1 LKINISGEV
10 GELNLE
16 LQKRFIDNGDGTIT
30 DLETK
35 LMWKQTDSFQDTS
48 KWVNWYRAMEYLQE
62 LGIEKFASYDDW
74 RMPNLEEAETL
85 YDENHAIRDMDR
97 MDIFISSAFSP
108 GGGFTTW
115 TSNELPHATAAIFYY
130 RYGHANSNHK
140 EDITK
145 DSVRAVRDVEKREK
159 EKGILFKHPGF
170 SISPLP
176 R

>member
-1 LKINISGEV
+1 LD
-10 GELNLE
+10 

-48 KWVNWYRAMEYLQE
+48 KWLNWYSAVKYLLE
-62 LGIEKFASYDDW
+62 LGVEKFASHDDW
-74 RMPNLEEAETL
+74 RMPTLEEAESL
-85 YDENHAIRDMDR
+85 YDEDHVIHDMDR
-97 MDIFISSAFSP
+97 MDIFISTTFSP

-145 DSVRAVRDVEKREK
+145 DSVRAVRDVVKREK
-159 EKGILFKHPGF
+159 EKGVFNKHPGF

>member
-1 LKINISGEV
+1 MD
-10 GELNLE
+10 
-16 LQKRFIDNGDGTIT
+16 LQKRFVDNGDGTIT

-48 KWVNWYRAMEYLQE
+48 QWANWFKSQEYIRE
-62 LGIEKFASYDDW
+62 LGVKKFAGHLDW
-74 RMPNLEEAETL
+74 RMPTLEEAESL
-85 YDENHAIRDMDR
+85 YDDNHSIQDMDR
-97 MDIFISSAFSP
+97 MDIFISPVFSP
-108 GGGFTTW
+108 GGGFTCW

-145 DSVRAVRDVEKREK
+145 DSVRAVRDIEKVERER
-159 EKGILFKHPGF
+159 GVFRKHPGF
-170 SISPLP
+170 SNSPLP

>member
-1 LKINISGEV
+1 MD
-10 GELNLE
+10 
-16 LQKRFIDNGDGTIT
+16 LQKRFKDNGDGTIT

-48 KWVNWYRAMEYLQE
+48 KWLNWYRSKEYLMK
-62 LGIEKFASYDDW
+62 LGVDKFAGHNDW
-74 RMPNLEEAETL
+74 RMPTLEEAESL
-85 YDENHAIRDMDR
+85 YDEDHVIRDMDR
-97 MDIFISSAFSP
+97 MDIFISSTFSP

-140 EDITK
+140 EDITH
-145 DSVRAVRDVEKREK
+145 DSVRAVRDIEKQEN
-159 EKGILFKHPGF
+159 KGEIYTKFPGF
-170 SISPLP
+170 SDSLLP

>member
-1 LKINISGEV
+1 M
-10 GELNLE
+10 E

-85 YDENHAIRDMDR
+85 YDENHVICDMDR

>member
-1 LKINISGEV
+1 VELK
-10 GELNLE
+10 
-16 LQKRFIDNGDGTIT
+16 KRFKDNGDGTIT

-48 KWVNWYRAMEYLQE
+48 KWLNWYRSKEYLLK
-62 LGIEKFASYDDW
+62 LGTDKFAGHNDW
-74 RMPNLEEAETL
+74 IMPTLEEAESL
-85 YDENHAIRDMDR
+85 YDEDHVIRDMDR
-97 MDIFISSAFSP
+97 MDIFISSTFSP

-115 TSNELPHATAAIFYY
+115 TSNEMPHATAAIFYY

-145 DSVRAVRDVEKREK
+145 DSVRAVRDIEKQDNK
-159 EKGILFKHPGF
+159 IGTHTKFPGF
-170 SISPLP
+170 SPSNLP

>member
-1 LKINISGEV
+1 MD
-10 GELNLE
+10 LE
-16 LQKRFIDNGDGTIT
+16 KRFVDNGDGTIT

-48 KWVNWYRAMEYLQE
+48 KWLNWFKSQEYLRE
-62 LGIEKFASYDDW
+62 LGTNKFAGYQDW
-74 RMPNLEEAETL
+74 RMPNLEEAESL
-85 YDENHAIRDMDR
+85 YDENHVIRDMDR
-97 MDIFISSAFSP
+97 MDIFISPTFSP

-145 DSVRAVRDVEKREK
+145 DSVRAVRDLEKRESEGGVLK
-159 EKGILFKHPGF
+159 KYPGF
-170 SISPLP
+170 SDSPLP

>member
-1 LKINISGEV
+1 M

-16 LQKRFIDNGDGTIT
+16 LQERFIDNGNGTIT

-35 LMWKQTDSFQDTS
+35 LMWKQTDSYQDTS

-62 LGIEKFASYDDW
+62 LGIEKFASYNDW

>member
-1 LKINISGEV
+1 MD
-10 GELNLE
+10 LE
-16 LQKRFIDNGDGTIT
+16 KRFVDNGDGTIT

-48 KWVNWYRAMEYLQE
+48 KWLNWFKSQEYLRE
-62 LGIEKFASYDDW
+62 LGTNKFAGYQDW
-74 RMPNLEEAETL
+74 RMPNLEEAESL
-85 YDENHAIRDMDR
+85 YDENHVICDMDR
-97 MDIFISSAFSP
+97 MDIFISPTFSP

-145 DSVRAVRDVEKREK
+145 DSVRAVRDLEKRESEGGVLK
-159 EKGILFKHPGF
+159 KYPGF
-170 SISPLP
+170 SDSPLP

>member
-1 LKINISGEV
+1 MKINISGEV

-16 LQKRFIDNGDGTIT
+16 LQERFIDNGDGTIT

-85 YDENHAIRDMDR
+85 YDENHVIRDMDR

>member
-1 LKINISGEV
+1 
-10 GELNLE
+10 
-16 LQKRFIDNGDGTIT
+16 
-30 DLETK
+30 
-35 LMWKQTDSFQDTS
+35 
-48 KWVNWYRAMEYLQE
+48 
-62 LGIEKFASYDDW
+62 
-74 RMPNLEEAETL
+74 
-85 YDENHAIRDMDR
+85 
-97 MDIFISSAFSP
+97 MDIFISSVFSP

-145 DSVRAVRDVEKREK
+145 DSVRAVRDVVKREK
-159 EKGILFKHPGF
+159 EKGVINRHVGF

>member
-1 LKINISGEV
+1 M
-10 GELNLE
+10 ELE
-16 LQKRFIDNGDGTIT
+16 KRFVDNGDGTVT

-48 KWVNWYRAMEYLQE
+48 KWNNWFRAHEYLKG
-62 LGIEKFASYDDW
+62 LNLKKFAGYSDW
-74 RMPNLEEAETL
+74 RMPDLEEAEGL
-85 YDENHAIRDMDR
+85 HDENHSIKDMDR

-108 GGGFTTW
+108 GGGFTSW
-115 TSNELPHATAAIFYY
+115 TSNEMPHATAAIYYY

-145 DSVRAVRDVEKREK
+145 DSVRAVRDIEVREK
-159 EKGILFKHPGF
+159 AKGVFKKYPGF
-170 SISPLP
+170 SDSPLP

>member
-1 LKINISGEV
+1 
-10 GELNLE
+10 
-16 LQKRFIDNGDGTIT
+16 
-30 DLETK
+30 
-35 LMWKQTDSFQDTS
+35 MWKQTDSFQDTS
-48 KWVNWYRAMEYLQE
+48 KWLNWYRAQEYLLE
-62 LGIEKFASYDDW
+62 LGLEKFAGHEDW
-74 RMPNLEEAETL
+74 RMPTLEEAESL

-145 DSVRAVRDVEKREK
+145 DSVRAVRDVEECKK
-159 EKGILFKHPGF
+159 EKGAFNKHPGF